1 MPTSLSCIQTMQFL
15 VMFGLYPN
23 NAVFGDR
30 DGSDALSHLVAVYFI
45 ALIWER
51 NSKNS
56 TKYS

>member
-1 MPTSLSCIQTMQFL
+1 MQFL